1 MDIKFLEGFE
11 HFLEVEEDNF
21 SKTVAILGDDYN
33 LVLDLD
39 NLFNSCLG
47 ISLPSDENIMIPAFL
62 YLISHQE
69 YYTGM
74 SSFLRLHK
82 TQSFRCLRAALDST
96 FTAYYLLKNPDR
108 AEIYLDKG
116 DKSSMTDNQFRNIKA
131 TVRNNQ
137 KVFPLAAGL
146 LEIYDICSKF
156 SHADPEG
163 IFHKYFMDKKE
174 KRLYAQYFDFEKS
187 PDDYKKWFAFL
198 LFFFF
203 KVFLIYWHEMLK
215 PRAGRRKK
223 EIEKMI
229 KEYRLKIND
238 FRKRYPMR

>member
-1 MDIKFLEGFE
+1 MDIKSLEGFE
-11 HFLEVEEDNF
+11 HFLEIEEDNF
-21 SKTVAILGDDYN
+21 SKTVAILGDDYP

-39 NLFNSCLG
+39 NLYNSCLS
-47 ISLPSDENIMIPAFL
+47 ISLPSDENIMISAFL

-96 FTAYYLLKNPDR
+96 FTAYYLMKNPER
-108 AEIYLDKG
+108 AEIYLEKKG
-116 DKSSMTDNQFRNIKA
+116 KSRVQDNLFRNIKA
-131 TVRNNQ
+131 TIRNNQ

-156 SHADPEG
+156 AYADPEG

-174 KRLYAQYFDFEKS
+174 KRLYAQYFDFEKT
-187 PDDYKKWFAFL
+187 PDDYRKWFAFL

-203 KVFLIYWHEMLK
+203 KIFLIYWHEMLK
-215 PRAGRRKK
+215 PRAGRRKG
-223 EIEKMI
+223 EIEQMI
-229 KEYRLKIND
+229 KEYRASIND
-238 FRKRYPMR
+238 FRKRYPLK